1 MSTLLGGDEVSA
13 LVVDV
18 GSSVTRMGYAGE
30 DGPKAVFP
38 SAVGVLHAPSAATR
52 ERDVGRS
59 LSAIGE
65 GMDIEPKASSSTS
78 SSASA
83 SSRYFVGT
91 TALAYRRD
99 FMELQSPLTEGLVS
113 DWELYERLLDHGF
126 QKALGVD
133 TKHHPVLLAEP
144 SYNTR
149 QLRERATEL
158 LFEKYQVPALFTAKN
173 AVLSA
178 FSSGRS
184 TGLVLD
190 SGGGVTT
197 AVPVHD
203 GYALTKCISRSGIA
217 GDTLTKE
224 LFKYLEKKGTTV
236 RPQYCIERKV
246 LPSGGFQISELDFP
260 NITQSYHNYMAL
272 EVVRDIKESI
282 LRISEISFDEEAHA
296 NIPAVQYELP
306 DGKVLD
312 VGPERF
318 SIPEILFDPNRPL
331 AWSPTDAPR
340 RGVHQMVFDA
350 ISASDADIRK
360 DLFSN
365 IILTGGNSLLPGFVD
380 RLHRELTDMA
390 PQRFK
395 IIATNFPSE
404 RKFGVWIGGSILGS
418 LATLQQIWISKS
430 EFEEHGPSIV
440 ERKCP

>member
-1 MSTLLGGDEVSA
+1 MSTTLLGGDDVSA

-18 GSSVTRMGYAGE
+18 GSNTTKMGYAGE
-30 DGPKAVFP
+30 ESPKAVFP
-38 SAVGVLHAPSAATR
+38 SVVGVLHGPSSSR
-52 ERDVGRS
+52 ERDAGRS
-59 LSAIGE
+59 PAAVGDA
-65 GMDIEPKASSSTS
+65 MDVEPKASSSTS
-78 SSASA
+78 TA
-83 SSRYFVGT
+83 SSSSSSTRYFVGT
-91 TALAYRRD
+91 NALHYRRD
-99 FMELQSPLTEGLVS
+99 FMELQSPLTDGLVS
-113 DWELYERLLDHGF
+113 DWDIYERLLDHGF

-133 TKHHPVLLAEP
+133 PKHHPVLLAEQ
-144 SYNTR
+144 SFNTR
-149 QLRERATEL
+149 QLRERSTEL

-173 AVLSA
+173 AVLSTFA
-178 FSSGRS
+178 SGRS

-190 SGGGVTT
+190 SGGAVTT

-203 GYALTKCISRSGIA
+203 GFALTKCISRSNIA

-224 LFKYLEKKGTTV
+224 LFKYLEKKGTTI

-260 NITQSYHNYMAL
+260 SITESYQTYMAL

-282 LRISEISFDEEAHA
+282 LRISEILFDEEAHS
-296 NIPAVQYELP
+296 NIPTVQYELP
-306 DGKVLD
+306 DGKILD
-312 VGPERF
+312 IGPERF
-318 SIPEILFDPNRPL
+318 SIPEILFNRHT
-331 AWSPTDAPR
+331 PTESSR
-340 RGVHQMVFDA
+340 TGIHQMVFDA
-350 ISASDADIRK
+350 ISASDIDIRK
-360 DLFSN
+360 DLYNN
-365 IILTGGNSLLPGFVD
+365 IILMGGNSLLPGFVD
-380 RLHRELTDMA
+380 RLHKELSEVV